1 MVELFGLCQ
10 NGLRIPPIDNG
21 SVQYIV
27 FLHLFSIN
35 NLHGH
40 LNGNSTSGRVL
51 ERGFQLLI
59 SYGLQSGT
67 VTIYPVDTYK
77 PDTFAGHGITLH
89 DDVPGSKRHHVVV
102 GIDQIDVGKSS

>member
-1 MVELFGLCQ
+1 ME
-10 NGLRIPPIDNG
+10 IAPPVGYWNEASNFIG
-21 SVQYIV
+21 
-27 FLHLFSIN
+27 
-35 NLHGH
+35 
-40 LNGNSTSGRVL
+40 
-51 ERGFQLLI
+51 
-59 SYGLQSGT
+59 YGLQSGT